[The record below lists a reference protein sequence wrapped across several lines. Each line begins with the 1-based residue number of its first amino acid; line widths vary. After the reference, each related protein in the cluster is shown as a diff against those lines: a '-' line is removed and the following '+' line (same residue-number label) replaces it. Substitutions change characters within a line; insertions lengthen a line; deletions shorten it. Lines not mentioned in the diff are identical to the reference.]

1 LVSREPET
9 VADCLTAPTL
19 ELSSNV
25 VDGGASGGVLE
36 VGLAVDEADATHDLA
51 ESGRTVQ
58 PAPATLRALTQAEHH
73 GERRPA

>member
-1 LVSREPET
+1 MVL
-9 VADCLTAPTL
+9 AL

-25 VDGGASGGVLE
+25 VDGEASGGVLE
-36 VGLAVDEADATHDLA
+36 VGLAVDEADATDEFA

-58 PAPATLRALTQAEHH
+58 PAPATLRTLAQAKHH